1 MISPSIVIIFIIVCI
16 VVFFGLVVFVGAP
29 YVPSQ
34 KKYIKRGFD
43 YFGLS
48 SDDVIADIGSGD
60 GIVLRI
66 ASKYGAKAV
75 GYEINPI
82 LAVISR
88 ILSVRDKNVTILLQN
103 AWLATLPRDVTVVY
117 AFAVSRD
124 EKKLTDLVQREANRL
139 GRPLKL
145 MCLASPFKRMQPAD
159 SFEAYHLYIF
169 QPLQV
174 KKA

>member
-1 MISPSIVIIFIIVCI
+1 MFSPTLIIIFIIVCI

-34 KKYIKRGFD
+34 KKYIKRGFE
-43 YFGLS
+43 YIGLTS
-48 SDDVIADIGSGD
+48 SDVVADIGSGD

-66 ASKYGAKAV
+66 ASSYGVKAV

-82 LAVISR
+82 LVAISR
-88 ILSVRDKNVTILLQN
+88 LLSMRDKNITVLLQN
-103 AWLATLPRDVTVVY
+103 AWLAKLPDDVTLVY
-117 AFAVSRD
+117 AFAVNRD
-124 EKKLTDLVQREANRL
+124 ERKLTTLLQREANRL

-145 MCLASPFKRMQPAD
+145 MCLASPFKHKQAVD

-169 QPLQV
+169 QPLQL